1 LIHNTLDNIK
11 KFIQQ
16 GEISKA
22 LIDCQQ
28 FCSNNPTNLQAWF
41 ILTDLYL
48 RSKQSSNALNA
59 ILKAENLAPT
69 QPQIRILKINCLA
82 LTGNTKDALV
92 VAKKLFNEQPLLLA
106 KDWSSLG
113 LHFHQLNSLSLA
125 HQCFESAVKIEPNN
139 SHYQFNYATSLRNN
153 GDLEGSA
160 RALNKVISLKPNDWD
175 AYLARSLLK
184 KVTQEQNNITDLIAL
199 TNNPKTNKEAQSK
212 LFFALA
218 KEEEDCQQYKNSI
231 KHLQQANEIRSQFTQ
246 YNVDNDIETIDSICT
261 NFGEF
266 GDIHLIN
273 KPNNSNQPIFII
285 GLPRTGTTLL
295 ERIISQHPDVLAA
308 GELHD
313 FSTCL
318 TLTVNSSSSTPLN
331 NKQEFIKQ
339 SARIDFNALGETYLN
354 STKELVQDNP
364 FFIDKMPLNFLY
376 TGLIQRA
383 LPQAKIIHLTR
394 APMAAC
400 YAIYKTS
407 FGQAYP
413 FSYNLDNLAK
423 YYIAYR
429 KLMDHWLKSND
440 NNFVEV
446 SYESLVKFPQETSE
460 QVFRFLSLPWQTE
473 YLTLKNNKQASATA
487 SSSQVRGKI
496 YQSSVELWRKYAK
509 ELSPLREE
517 LLQAGIE
524 PDNW

>member
-48 RSKQSSNALNA
+48 RSKQSSSALNS

-82 LTGNTKDALV
+82 LTGNTKEALV
-92 VAKKLFNEQPLLLA
+92 VAKKLINEQPLLLA

-113 LHFHQLNSLSLA
+113 LHFHQLNSLSFA
-125 HQCFESAVKIEPNN
+125 HQCFANAVKIEPNN
-139 SHYQFNYATSLRNN
+139 SHYQFNYATSLRNT
-153 GDLEGSA
+153 GDLEGSTQ
-160 RALNKVISLKPNDWD
+160 ALNKVISLKPNDWD

-184 KVTQEQNNITDLIAL
+184 KVTQETNNIAELIAL
-199 TNNPKTNKEAQSK
+199 TNTEKTNKEAQSK

-246 YNVDNDIETIDSICT
+246 YNIDNDIDTINDICA
-261 NFGEF
+261 NFSDF
-266 GDIHLIN
+266 TDL
-273 KPNNSNQPIFII
+273 KPTIKPKKSNQPIFII

-318 TLTVNSSSSTPLN
+318 TLAVNSSSSTPLK
-331 NKQEFIKQ
+331 NKQDFIKQ
-339 SARIDFNALGETYLN
+339 SANIDYQALGEAYLG
-354 STKELVQDNP
+354 STKELVQQNP

-383 LPQAKIIHLTR
+383 LPEAKIIHLTR
-394 APMAAC
+394 SPMAAC

-413 FSYNLDNLAK
+413 FSYNLNDLAK

-429 KLMDHWLKSND
+429 KLMDHWLKIND
-440 NNFVEV
+440 DNIVEV
-446 SYESLVKFPQETSE
+446 SYESLVKSPQETSE
-460 QVFRFLSLPWQTE
+460 KVFRFLSLPWQTK
-473 YLTLKNNKQASATA
+473 YLELKNNKQASATA

-496 YQSSVELWRKYAK
+496 YQSSVELWRNYTD
-509 ELSPLREE
+509 ELAPLRKK
-517 LLQAGIE
+517 LLQAGIDPE
-524 PDNW
+524 NW